1 MLLSALPKPNHPT
14 IPEQRVALLADCRQ
28 FFETHGDTLLD
39 ALAAVGGTPAVRSA
53 VQLIEAVHAAPAW
66 LTPFTRQL
74 DRLYGIL
81 TLEHLDDPFGPFPIN
96 MSALDPA
103 GPIAEQ
109 CCWHAD
115 RLRDFVERAE
125 QIKAKT
131 LAVPRDPRSL
141 LRKPMR
147 N

>member
-1 MLLSALPKPNHPT
+1 MRT
-14 IPEQRVALLADCRQ
+14 
-28 FFETHGDTLLD
+28 
-39 ALAAVGGTPAVRSA
+39 AVE
-53 VQLIEAVHAAPAW
+53 LIEAVCAAPAW
-66 LTPFTRQL
+66 LTLFTRQL
-74 DRLYGIL
+74 NRLYGIL
-81 TLEHLDDPFGPFPIN
+81 TLEHLDDPFGPFPLD

-115 RLRDFVERAE
+115 RLQGFVERAE
-125 QIKAKT
+125 RIKTRT

-147 N
+147 T

>member
-1 MLLSALPKPNHPT
+1 MLLPVLPQPSNPT
-14 IPEQRVALLADCRQ
+14 IPEQRNALLADCRQ
-28 FFETHGDTLLD
+28 FFNQHGDTLLD
-39 ALAAVGGTPAVRSA
+39 ALAAVGGTPAVRIA
-53 VQLIEAVHAAPAW
+53 AELIVALGAAPSW
-66 LTPFTRQL
+66 LMPFTRQL

-81 TLEHLDDPFGPFPIN
+81 TLEHLDDPFGPFPLD

-125 QIKAKT
+125 QIKTAT